1 MRDYMMP
8 LGGLGGVPLR
18 EMPSWFERREVL
30 GLKNGRSMDG
40 NNYNSWADQWDDGP
54 DPVMVGSNSYSNKN
68 SNGNTAKY
76 KQKLGEGFGKT
87 KAVASTGV
95 KKLKDGTSVGLHWIK
110 AKYSKATQKH

>member
-1 MRDYMMP
+1 
-8 LGGLGGVPLR
+8 
-18 EMPSWFERREVL
+18 
-30 GLKNGRSMDG
+30 MDG

-54 DPVMVGSNSYSNKN
+54 DPVMVGSNNKN
-68 SNGNTAKY
+68 SNDNTAKY

-110 AKYSKATQKH
+110 AKYSKATQKHWFLTSFCRLIDCKLHATFFLFPLSGVLIRLFLVECN

>member
-1 MRDYMMP
+1 
-8 LGGLGGVPLR
+8 
-18 EMPSWFERREVL
+18 
-30 GLKNGRSMDG
+30 MDG
-40 NNYNSWADQWDDGP
+40 NNYSSWADQWDDGP
-54 DPVMVGSNSYSNKN
+54 DPVTVGSKK

-110 AKYSKATQKH
+110 TKYSKATQKH